1 VSPFRADRAMVRAL
15 HDDWNLP
22 FIEVFIDVPLEVA
35 ESRDPKGLYKKARA
49 GEIRDFTGIHQPYE
63 APERAEM
70 VLDSSRL
77 AVEASAELVIAE
89 LRARKIID

>member
-1 VSPFRADRAMVRAL
+1 
-15 HDDWNLP
+15 
-22 FIEVFIDVPLEVA
+22 
-35 ESRDPKGLYKKARA
+35 
-49 GEIRDFTGIHQPYE
+49 
-63 APERAEM
+63 